1 MTQIKMISADYF
13 ISDYLLNQRHLRSMI
28 KFQNKNVILNKTT
41 IMRKKEIQI
50 FVYEYDSVAE
60 LSEVDKKLVLAAR
73 AASENAYAPYSNF
86 QVGAALILES
96 GEVIKG
102 NNQENAD
109 FTDGLCA
116 ERVALFYA
124 NANYPDTKVLAM
136 AVSAKNANGLLKE
149 PAQPCGS
156 CRQAIVESEARFNH
170 SIRLIMDGANKI
182 MVVESAES
190 LLPFA
195 FKPDALG

>member
-1 MTQIKMISADYF
+1 
-13 ISDYLLNQRHLRSMI
+13 LG
-28 KFQNKNVILNKTT
+28 KTNA
-41 IMRKKEIQI
+41 MHKRVYQI
-50 FVYEYDSVAE
+50 FADEYEKLTD
-60 LSEVDKKLVLAAR
+60 LSTDDQKLILTAR
-73 AASENAYAPYSNF
+73 ESSANAYAPYSKF
-86 QVGAALILES
+86 RVGAAVLLAN

-124 NANYPDTKVLAM
+124 HAVYPDVAVVALA
-136 AVSAKNANGLLKE
+136 VTAKNLNGLIPG

-156 CRQAIVESEARFNH
+156 CRQVVVETESRFNH
-170 SIRLIMDGANKI
+170 PIRLILDGAETI
-182 MVVESAES
+182 MVIEGADN

-195 FKPDALG
+195 FKPGSLG